1 MNNYAT
7 MRREHREQVAT
18 ADPNTLNEL
27 FERQKKELEAA
38 IRADKRGNGFVLEMF
53 RKELNAH
60 EYGWTGEIK
69 DALDALGL
77 TLAEV
82 KTTPNLKYG
91 LALAMASFN

>member
-1 MNNYAT
+1 
-7 MRREHREQVAT
+7 
-18 ADPNTLNEL
+18 
-27 FERQKKELEAA
+27 
-38 IRADKRGNGFVLEMF
+38 MF